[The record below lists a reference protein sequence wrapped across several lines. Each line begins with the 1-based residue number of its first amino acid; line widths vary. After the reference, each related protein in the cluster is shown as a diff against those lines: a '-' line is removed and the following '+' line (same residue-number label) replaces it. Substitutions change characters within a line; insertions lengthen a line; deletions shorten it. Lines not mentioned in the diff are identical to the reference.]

1 MIKAVIT
8 EHDSDYHGAWCGTI
22 EKEFYSVEQA
32 KQWCIDNRDRPFSYI
47 LDSAYDK
54 ETKKK
59 VY

>member
-1 MIKAVIT
+1 MKILTVQELANAAK
-8 EHDSDYHGAWCGTI
+8 DRWKRQYFC
-22 EKEFYSVEQA
+22 SVEQA